1 VAIATAVAVALVGA
15 GIAASTVADSSVQ
28 KATSDR
34 SRRVELTA
42 KVWVHHPIAGVG
54 LGAQPR
60 ESQKLADSAGPLQ
73 NFVSHTTPLTVAA
86 ELGIIGVVLYV
97 ALLAGAAW
105 AMEAVR
111 RRHEALGLS
120 LMAVYLALFVHSLAY
135 SGFFEDPIT
144 WLVPAVAAAF
154 LLRPARAP
162 SPSAPPLLEPRREAV
177 PAR

>member
-1 VAIATAVAVALVGA
+1 MR
-15 GIAASTVADSSVQ
+15 

-60 ESQKLADSAGPLQ
+60 ESQKLADSSSPLQ
-73 NFVSHTTPLTVAA
+73 NVVSHTTPLTVAA
-86 ELGIIGVVLYV
+86 ELGIVGVVLYV
-97 ALLAGAAW
+97 ALLAGGALTLD
-105 AMEAVR
+105 AVR
-111 RRHEALGLS
+111 RRHEALGLG
-120 LMAVYLALFVHSLAY
+120 LAAVFLALFVHSLAY

-144 WLVPAVAAAF
+144 WLVLAVAAAF
-154 LLRPARAP
+154 LSRPRPVPPPAAP
-162 SPSAPPLLEPRREAV
+162 AVVEPRREAV